1 MARHGSRS
9 SARSLDRKFSLQRKK
24 IPARFLPGGYSLQT
38 SCFYAVF
45 FICLTLAQRALWAA
59 AIFRRAAT
67 ESRLRLGL
75 V

>member
-1 MARHGSRS
+1 M
-9 SARSLDRKFSLQRKK
+9 
-24 IPARFLPGGYSLQT
+24 PGGYGLQT
-38 SCFYAVF
+38 SCFYAAF